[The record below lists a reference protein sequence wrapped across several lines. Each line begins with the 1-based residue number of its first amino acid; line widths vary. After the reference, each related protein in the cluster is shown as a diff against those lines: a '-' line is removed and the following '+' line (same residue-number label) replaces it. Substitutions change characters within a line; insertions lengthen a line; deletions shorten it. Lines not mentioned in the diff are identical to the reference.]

1 MYTASC
7 RGKALTNSAPT
18 RASATASADAVIIG
32 GGVIGC
38 AIQYHL
44 AQLGI
49 ANTALLERD
58 VLGSGSTGRSQAI
71 CRMHYSNPITTELAW
86 QSLAVFA
93 DFDNRVGGHS
103 GFAPTG
109 YLVVVKESD
118 RAGLERNVAM
128 QQELGV
134 ATTLA
139 SRDDV
144 ARIAPMITLFDD
156 ERAAWEPNSG
166 YADPHQVTT
175 AYAAH
180 SRAAGARILMRTPAT
195 GIETAGGRV
204 QAVVAANGLRIA
216 TDTAIV
222 AAGPWAKQV
231 LAWAG
236 VDAPLLPVRHQ
247 VATVARPVD
256 LIPHHPTVGD
266 ISQSFSFRPDGSNLT
281 MMGYGDDDPEP
292 DPDLF
297 PQGVDLADT
306 ASALER
312 LARRMPGMADSY
324 YRGGWSGLFTTTPD
338 WHPILDAVPGIA
350 GLYCAVGFSGHGFKL
365 SPAIGKAVAEL
376 VAEGRARD
384 VDLRPLRFTRFAEGD
399 LLESSYRYR
408 VLA

>member
-1 MYTASC
+1 MCTASC

-71 CRMHYSNPITTELAW
+71 CRMHYSNPITTKLAW

-134 ATTLA
+134 ATALA

-247 VATVARPVD
+247 VATVARPVN